1 MSTEKL
7 SNPSSPKQGLDLNR
21 VVLLGRTLEEYRR
34 FFGLDLEQLRGRR
47 ILDVAAGVSSFTA
60 EASAL
65 GLNVTAFDRIYST
78 PVEELERRC
87 AHDLDEV
94 AGAIGDKPV
103 YKWDFYKSPQGMR
116 AFRERAFRAFIDDF
130 RMKRGR
136 YVAGELPNLPF
147 GSAEFDLTLVSYLLL
162 VYEDQLSY
170 DFHKETLCELL
181 RVTGGEIR
189 VYPIV
194 TFEASPS
201 KYLERLRAEFADC
214 EFQIVATDFEFL
226 RGSASYLRIAR
237 SRKNGVRL

>member
-34 FFGLDLEQLRGRR
+34 FFGLNLEQLRGRR

-60 EASAL
+60 EARAQ
-65 GLNVTAFDRIYST
+65 GLDVTAFDRIYSV

-94 AGAIGDKPV
+94 AASIGDKPV

-116 AFRERAFRAFIDDF
+116 TFRERAFRAFIEDF
-130 RMKRGR
+130 KKERDH
-136 YVAGELPNLPF
+136 YVAGELPDLPF
-147 GSAEFDLTLVSYLLL
+147 GSGEFDLTLVSYLLL
-162 VYEDQLSY
+162 VYEDHLSY
-170 DFHKETLCELL
+170 EFHTQTLRELL

-189 VYPIV
+189 IYPVV
-194 TFEASPS
+194 TFEAMPS
-201 KYLERLRAEFADC
+201 GYLERLRAEFADC
-214 EFQIVATDFEFL
+214 EFRIVATDFEFL
-226 RGSASYLRIAR
+226 RGSASYL
-237 SRKNGVRL
+237 KVVRGCKTTGSG